1 MMDKGLVDTIFIQ
14 LFNMSVA
21 AGWLILAVIALRL
34 FMRKAPRWICCVLW
48 AIVAVRLVCPVSLES
63 VFSLVPSAETISF
76 EGEIMSEI
84 TSGVPLVDDT
94 LNPMI
99 ENTIS
104 GSVDRPVRDVMT
116 PSTSPL
122 IKWTHT
128 AGIVWAA
135 GFVAL
140 LTAAIL
146 GYLRMRRTL
155 REAVLWQDNIWFCDQ
170 VKSPFIL
177 GIFRPGIYLPSD
189 IGQEQMDY
197 VLAHERAH
205 LKRKDHLWK
214 ALGYLLLAVYW
225 FHPLVWVAFILLCR
239 DIEVAC
245 DEKVIRNLDMGE
257 RKAYSR
263 ALLSCSQQRR
273 MVIAYPLAFGEVGVK
288 ERVRSVLRYKKP
300 AFWAAGAAIAVC
312 AVVAV
317 CFLTNPEQP
326 EDGTLLPPEDL
337 DESGTDYVLPETE
350 IASRPGT
357 DTSDGFWEGD
367 INSPGTDNHVL
378 PETEIV
384 NKPEAE
390 EETGSGTDESDPE
403 AEDTDSPET
412 QAPDSM
418 ETQTPD
424 SSEPQS
430 TAEPEPEYIARPGIN
445 TGYPGYDALIAEV
458 QDMWLDY
465 DYYPDGYP
473 DKMEYHFCKE
483 FYMMRGYQP
492 ECLGYLLR
500 DLDGNGVE
508 ELIFGEN
515 GNDAWNGVVY
525 DLYTIVDG
533 NVVHVFSGGSR
544 CRYLFCENG
553 CIANEGSSSAFES
566 EYAYYTY
573 RGTELTLVEAV
584 IFYFG
589 KIFYSTEY
597 PYYLE
602 EYPSEIYQ
610 EITEEEA
617 EEITEKYVYEVP
629 QFTSFVVPL
638 P

>member
-1 MMDKGLVDTIFIQ
+1 MIDKYLVDNIFVQ
-14 LFNMSVA
+14 LFNMSVS
-21 AGWLILAVIALRL
+21 AGWLILAVIVLRL

-48 AIVAVRLVCPVSLES
+48 AMVAVRLVCPISLES

-76 EGEIMSEI
+76 EGEIMPEI
-84 TSGVPLVDDT
+84 ASGVPLVDDT
-94 LNPMI
+94 LNPML
-99 ENTIS
+99 ESTIN
-104 GSVDRPVRDVMT
+104 GPVDRHIRDAIT
-116 PSTSPL
+116 PPASPL
-122 IKWTHT
+122 INWIHY

-135 GFVAL
+135 GLAVL
-140 LTAAIL
+140 LAAAIL
-146 GYLRMRRTL
+146 EYLRVRRTL

-177 GIFRPGIYLPSD
+177 GIFRPEIFLPSD

-197 VLAHERAH
+197 VLAHEQAH

-263 ALLSCSQQRR
+263 ALLSCSRQRR

-300 AFWAAGAAIAVC
+300 VLWAAGAAIAVC

-317 CFLTNPEQP
+317 CFLTNPERP
-326 EDGTLLPPEDL
+326 EDGTLLPPVDL
-337 DESGTDYVLPETE
+337 DESGTDYVLPEAE
-350 IASRPGT
+350 IANRPGT
-357 DTSDGFWEGD
+357 DVADGFWEGE
-367 INSPGTDNHVL
+367 ISSPGVDNHAL
-378 PETEIV
+378 SETEIA
-384 NKPEAE
+384 NK
-390 EETGSGTDESDPE
+390 PE

-412 QAPDSM
+412 QTPDSM
-418 ETQTPD
+418 ETQTSD

-473 DKMEYHFCKE
+473 DKMEYHFCEE
-483 FYMMRGYQP
+483 FYMMRGYKP
-492 ECLGYLLR
+492 ERMGYMLR

-515 GNDAWNGVVY
+515 GSGVVY

-533 NVVHVFSGGSR
+533 NVIHVFSGGSR
-544 CRYLFCENG
+544 CRYLLCENG

-584 IFYFG
+584 IFDFG

-602 EYPSEIYQ
+602 EYPSESYQ
-610 EITEEEA
+610 EITQKEA
-617 EEITEKYVYEVP
+617 KDITEKYVYEVP